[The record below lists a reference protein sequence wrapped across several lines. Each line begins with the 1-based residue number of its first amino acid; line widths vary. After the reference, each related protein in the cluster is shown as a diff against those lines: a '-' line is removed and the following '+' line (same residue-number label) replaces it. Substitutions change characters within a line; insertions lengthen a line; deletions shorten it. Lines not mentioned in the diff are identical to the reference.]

1 MKNIASTTDLQSVLA
16 DAGSKLV
23 VVDFFATWCG
33 PCKTLAPMLEELAM
47 KHEQSTKFAKVDVDV
62 ATDCASEYK
71 VAAMPTI
78 VFLKNKVEV
87 GRVVGAN
94 LAEIKSLIKKHS
106 GGDAF
111 SGAGQT
117 LGGGSNSSV
126 GENSNSTSSGAAAPG
141 VIKTVEGPGGSCQIQ
156 VRLLDG
162 SMIRGD
168 FEPTHTVKQ
177 IYDFVQANMEAR
189 GMSAPGFT
197 LMTNFPKVVFEN
209 EGLQKT
215 LQEAEL
221 TPRGQLIVKA

>member
-1 MKNIASTTDLQSVLA
+1 MKHIASTAELRGYLA
-16 DAGSKLV
+16 VAGSRLV

-33 PCKTLAPMLEELAM
+33 PCQTLAPILEGLEK
-47 KHEQSTKFAKVDVDV
+47 KHSSTMFVKVDVDQ

-71 VAAMPTI
+71 VTAMPTI
-78 VFLKNKVEV
+78 IFLKNNAEV
-87 GRVVGAN
+87 GRVVGVN
-94 LAEIKSLIKKHS
+94 LAEIQSLIKKHE

-117 LGGGSNSSV
+117 LGGGGG
-126 GENSNSTSSGAAAPG
+126 GENSASASAVKAAGAT
-141 VIKTVEGPGGSCQIQ
+141 KTVEGPGGSCQIQ

-162 SMIRGD
+162 STIRGD

-177 IYDFVQANMEAR
+177 VHDFVLANLEAR

-209 EGLQKT
+209 EGLQQT
-215 LQEAEL
+215 LQEAKL
-221 TPRGQLIVKA
+221 TPRAQLIVKA